1 MHKILEIRLYDHWV
15 IQAASFRG
23 FGVEITSRI
32 PTVSWA
38 GIQSMSGLSE
48 QTPSTILSG
57 AYLATE
63 RNSSIYWGLGILE
76 TGILGQGSCMT
87 AVWTTLGMSW
97 VLIDLKLLWNF
108 WRILW
113 GNLSIKLNVFNLI
126 NVMIIK
132 DRQTMAD
139 FISVLPQNIEQD
151 MISSV
156 LLLQFDS
163 LFWIPFRRIKRYLL
177 ASKIPCIVETEIA
190 FL

>member
-15 IQAASFRG
+15 IQAASLRG

-132 DRQTMAD
+132 RQTNHGRLH
-139 FISVLPQNIEQD
+139 FC
-151 MISSV
+151 SSSEHRTRHDILGSSPPV
-156 LLLQFDS
+156 WFTLLNTF
-163 LFWIPFRRIKRYLL
+163 
-177 ASKIPCIVETEIA
+177 
-190 FL
+190 